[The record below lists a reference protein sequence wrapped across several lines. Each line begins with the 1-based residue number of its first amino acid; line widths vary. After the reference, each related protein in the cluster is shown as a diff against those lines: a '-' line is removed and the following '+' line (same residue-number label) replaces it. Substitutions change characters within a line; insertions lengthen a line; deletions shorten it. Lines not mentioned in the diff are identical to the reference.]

1 MFERIKNI
9 ALYGGTDRE
18 SYNAVKGRIQENN
31 SIMSLVFASVASIL
45 IGIMLMLSHTQEGFS
60 GSRPV
65 YIIGLI
71 LSLIQIILSLHSR
84 KVPWLSYISVYVA
97 ISVFLLYGIAIATLT
112 RPEEQTVTFMVLLIF
127 VPLIFVDRPINIA
140 VSLIFYIILFMIMA
154 YRNKT
159 GAVLSV
165 DVTDAVIFG
174 MLSIVSETVVN
185 RAKIRGYVLD
195 NKLHIMSETDQLT
208 GLNNRNC
215 YEMKLP
221 VYDTLY
227 QENICCIY
235 IDVNGLHELNN
246 TKGHKA
252 GDEMLCYIAD
262 MVQKQFGVRDAYR
275 VGGDE
280 YVVFV
285 MDTSEDE
292 IKSKLQTL
300 NDLITKRGYHA
311 AVGYEYHK
319 GKNLNINKLIVEAES
334 KMYKDKDEYY
344 KVNNRK
350 SR

>member
-65 YIIGLI
+65 YIAGLI

-84 KVPWLSYISVYVA
+84 KVPWLSYISVYAA

-112 RPEEQTVTFMVLLIF
+112 RPAEQTVTFMVLLIF
-127 VPLIFVDRPINIA
+127 VPLIFVDRPVNIA
-140 VSLIFYIILFMIMA
+140 VSLIFYIVLFLIMA

-165 DVTDAVIFG
+165 DVTDALIFG

-195 NKLHIMSETDQLT
+195 NKLHIM
-208 GLNNRNC
+208 
-215 YEMKLP
+215 
-221 VYDTLY
+221 
-227 QENICCIY
+227 
-235 IDVNGLHELNN
+235 
-246 TKGHKA
+246 
-252 GDEMLCYIAD
+252 
-262 MVQKQFGVRDAYR
+262 
-275 VGGDE
+275 
-280 YVVFV
+280 
-285 MDTSEDE
+285 
-292 IKSKLQTL
+292 
-300 NDLITKRGYHA
+300 
-311 AVGYEYHK
+311 
-319 GKNLNINKLIVEAES
+319 
-334 KMYKDKDEYY
+334 
-344 KVNNRK
+344 
-350 SR
+350 